1 MMSDCNKVIILGAAY
16 GTGNMGVDALLSG
29 TIASVL
35 HADPETEIV
44 LLDFSHE
51 PRIHRVPG
59 PQGEVEVRLENLRF
73 SWKLWLRN
81 NGFRLLAL
89 ALLMRILPLPF
100 LRRRIMAAHPAL
112 ETIGDC
118 KMALSLAGGDSFS
131 DIYGFRRLLY
141 VCLPQFIVLAMG
153 RPLVLL
159 PQTLG
164 PFKAGWAR
172 WLGRRV
178 MTGAVKVYSRDQ
190 ASLALGREMLGGD
203 PAHLAYSQDMAF
215 ALEPR
220 APRSGLPDWLGCGER
235 PLVGLN
241 VSGLLFMG
249 GYNRDNMFGL
259 QGDYPELMR
268 SLIRYFTREVGTD
281 VVLVTHVTGWEGD
294 EKACAKLYEELESE
308 CAGRLHL
315 ADSKYDHREIKYLI
329 GKCDFFLGARMHAC
343 IAALSQG
350 VPAVGLAYSRKFV
363 GVFESVGVPEL
374 VVNLYSTDDEEAMK
388 RIRNLFVGRAEHAR
402 QLASSASRAKT
413 AAESLCRSL
422 MVGHETA
429 LEPALD
435 PACGAVAAQISGS

>member
-1 MMSDCNKVIILGAAY
+1 MTVKPNLVMILGAAY

-35 HADPETEIV
+35 HGEAEAEIV
-44 LLDFSHE
+44 LLDFGHE
-51 PRIHRVPG
+51 PRIYRVPG
-59 PQGEVEVRLENLRF
+59 PWAEVEVRLENLRF

-81 NGFRLLAL
+81 NGFRLLVL
-89 ALLMRILPLPF
+89 ALLMRVLPIPSF
-100 LRRRIMAAHPAL
+100 QRRIMAAHPAL
-112 ETIGDC
+112 EVIANC
-118 KMALSLAGGDSFS
+118 KIALSLAGGDSFS

-141 VCLPQFIVLAMG
+141 VCLPQFLVLAMG

-164 PFKAGWAR
+164 PFKTGWAR
-172 WLGRRV
+172 WMGLRV
-178 MTGAVKVYSRDQ
+178 MTGAMKVYSRDQ

-203 PAHLAYSQDMAF
+203 PAHLGYSQDMAF

-220 APRSGLPDWLGCGER
+220 APRSGLPDWLGRGEW

-268 SLIRYFTREVGTD
+268 SLIRYFTLEAGAD

-363 GVFESVGVPEL
+363 GVFESVGVPGL
-374 VVNLYSTDDEEAMK
+374 VVDLCSTGNEEAVK
-388 RIRNLFVGRAEHAR
+388 RIRRLFEKRAEHAQ
-402 QLASSASRAKT
+402 QLSSSASRAKT
-413 AAESLCRSL
+413 AAESLFASL
-422 MVGHETA
+422 TVCQEKPFQPP
-429 LEPALD
+429 LN
-435 PACGAVAAQISGS
+435 PACDAVAAQISGP